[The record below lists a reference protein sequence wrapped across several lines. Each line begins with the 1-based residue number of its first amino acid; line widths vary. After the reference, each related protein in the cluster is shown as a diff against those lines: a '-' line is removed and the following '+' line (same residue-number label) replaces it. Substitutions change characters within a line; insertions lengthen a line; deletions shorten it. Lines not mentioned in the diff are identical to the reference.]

1 MFILNWELALTVC
14 IVLPIFLVTVK
25 RYRTRI
31 HKTFYEIRQK
41 VAMMNANVEENVSG
55 IRVSQSLAVEDR
67 NIKGFNNISQQNFD
81 LRMKSAK
88 LFATMNAVVSIN
100 TFIILALMMGYG
112 GYLFIVN
119 AMSIGVLIAFV
130 QYANQFINPVQ
141 DLASMSNT
149 FIEMEAAILHIKKGM
164 QIHVEIPDPVN
175 PISLPEPVQGEIRLN
190 DVRFRYTPDVP
201 LFEGLNLTVNAHEK
215 LGIVGE
221 TGAGK
226 TTLINLITRIYDV
239 LSGSVEIDGIDIRS
253 LRQKD
258 LRSLIAIVSQNAF
271 LFADSIFNNI
281 RFSRPTATDEEV
293 YEAARMAKL
302 TPLFSYNRKDIKP
315 G

>member
-1 MFILNWELALTVC
+1 
-14 IVLPIFLVTVK
+14 
-25 RYRTRI
+25 
-31 HKTFYEIRQK
+31 
-41 VAMMNANVEENVSG
+41 MMNANVEENVSG

-258 LRSLIAIVSQNAF
+258 FRSLIAIVSQNAF

-281 RFSRPTATDEEV
+281 RFSRPNG
-293 YEAARMAKL
+293 Y
-302 TPLFSYNRKDIKP
+302 